1 MVKME
6 KKIDAKDMKIIA
18 VLKKDS
24 RQTVRNIAKQTGIRP
39 STVHQRITKLRK
51 EGVIEN
57 FTVKLSNSAVG
68 ENFIVFMSVSTRTD
82 LLPSFFQNKH
92 VKEVFGITGEYDL
105 LLKLKFKDVDEFNT
119 FVIGLRKNKAIEK
132 TLTSVATITL
142 KEEI

>member
-1 MVKME
+1 ME
-6 KKIDAKDMKIIA
+6 TKIDTKDRKIIA

-24 RQTVRNIAKQTGIRP
+24 RQTVRDIAKQTGIRP

-105 LLKLKFKDVDEFNT
+105 LMKLKFRDIDEFNT

-142 KEEI
+142 KEEM